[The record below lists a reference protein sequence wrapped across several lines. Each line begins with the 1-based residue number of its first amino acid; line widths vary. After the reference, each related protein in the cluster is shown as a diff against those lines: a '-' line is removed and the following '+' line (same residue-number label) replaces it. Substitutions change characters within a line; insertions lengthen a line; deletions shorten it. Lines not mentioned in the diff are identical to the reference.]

1 MQVRLPKN
9 FFMGAAM
16 SGPQTEGAYKKDHRL
31 ESFWDH
37 WSDLSISDFYNK
49 VGSYV
54 GNNFYEKYEEDIK
67 LLKSL
72 HLDSFRTSIQWTRL
86 MDQNQKLNPEGA
98 TFYHKV
104 CACAR
109 DNGIELF
116 MNLYHFDM
124 PYYLFARGGWMNR
137 EVVEAYAV
145 YARTAFRTFGK
156 EIRYWFTFNEPIVE
170 PDQEYRHG
178 VWYPFIKDAKMGMQ
192 VQYHI
197 SLAHSLAVRE
207 FYKAKKEGYML
218 PDAQIGL
225 INAFAPPYTKENP
238 SPADLEAVRMTDGI
252 HNRWWLDLVTS
263 GTLPQDVLDTLE
275 KLGLAPEMRPG
286 DEEILKCGKT
296 DWLGFNYYQPNRVQA
311 PAAKTDEAGY
321 PKFADPYIWPERK
334 MNVYRGWEIYPKGIY
349 DFGMKMKREYPDMK
363 FFISENGMG
372 VEHEDRF
379 RDESGQIQD
388 DYRIEFVEDHLK
400 WVIKAV
406 EEGANCVGYHYWGLI
421 DNWSW
426 ANAFKNRYGFLEVD
440 LMDNYSRKLKKSAH
454 WIKNLIEQ
462 RDKEDM

>member
-1 MQVRLPKN
+1 
-9 FFMGAAM
+9 
-16 SGPQTEGAYKKDHRL
+16 
-31 ESFWDH
+31 
-37 WSDLSISDFYNK
+37 
-49 VGSYV
+49 
-54 GNNFYEKYEEDIK
+54 
-67 LLKSL
+67 
-72 HLDSFRTSIQWTRL
+72 
-86 MDQNQKLNPEGA
+86 
-98 TFYHKV
+98 
-104 CACAR
+104 
-109 DNGIELF
+109 
-116 MNLYHFDM
+116 
-124 PYYLFARGGWMNR
+124 
-137 EVVEAYAV
+137 
-145 YARTAFRTFGK
+145 
-156 EIRYWFTFNEPIVE
+156 
-170 PDQEYRHG
+170 
-178 VWYPFIKDAKMGMQ
+178 
-192 VQYHI
+192 
-197 SLAHSLAVRE
+197 
-207 FYKAKKEGYML
+207 
-218 PDAQIGL
+218 
-225 INAFAPPYTKENP
+225 
-238 SPADLEAVRMTDGI
+238 MTDGI

-426 ANAFKNRYGFLEVD
+426 ANAFKNRYGFVEVD

>member
-1 MQVRLPKN
+1 
-9 FFMGAAM
+9 
-16 SGPQTEGAYKKDHRL
+16 
-31 ESFWDH
+31 
-37 WSDLSISDFYNK
+37 
-49 VGSYV
+49 
-54 GNNFYEKYEEDIK
+54 
-67 LLKSL
+67 
-72 HLDSFRTSIQWTRL
+72 
-86 MDQNQKLNPEGA
+86 
-98 TFYHKV
+98 
-104 CACAR
+104 
-109 DNGIELF
+109 
-116 MNLYHFDM
+116 
-124 PYYLFARGGWMNR
+124 
-137 EVVEAYAV
+137 
-145 YARTAFRTFGK
+145 
-156 EIRYWFTFNEPIVE
+156 
-170 PDQEYRHG
+170 
-178 VWYPFIKDAKMGMQ
+178 
-192 VQYHI
+192 
-197 SLAHSLAVRE
+197 
-207 FYKAKKEGYML
+207 ML

-426 ANAFKNRYGFLEVD
+426 ANAFKNRYGFVEVD